1 MRRNKNDI
9 VHTFRISCIIA
20 LFIIFNSNFSISN
33 EVKNYDF
40 NSLAPGDTLDGK
52 DNWVMFGPGWTF
64 PIVSAN
70 GPDGSLAIFATAGGG
85 SQKYTSRINDGNYS
99 ITSFTGDENS
109 AVFQIDAIS
118 VCWTTHV
125 GIGYD
130 DNSNNMI
137 ESSECGIRL
146 AFLDCIT
153 ERLSFIDAQGN
164 STEFIGWDAAAW
176 VSIRVVMDFTA
187 NGGQG
192 SASVYTK
199 QYGTNSFAPIAA
211 LQNINMNLNPALSN
225 HLNPANWN
233 AMHFYYD
240 SDGRYHDNFFT
251 ANSTATLTTTAVT
264 SITGTSAVSGGNI
277 TDDLG
282 DDITA
287 RGVVW
292 STSPEPTLVTNE
304 DGHTTDG
311 TGTGNFVSNL
321 TGMSDKTVYYVRAY
335 AQNNGGI
342 AYGNEIMFTTIPTL
356 GEWGLIAFGSLLA
369 VIGGWFVYRK
379 FM

>member
-1 MRRNKNDI
+1 MI
-9 VHTFRISCIIA
+9 FAFRFFVVIA
-20 LFIIFNSNFSISN
+20 LFNFFNSNYAFSN

-40 NSLAPGDTLDGK
+40 NSLTPGVTLNGQ
-52 DNWVMFGPGWTF
+52 DNWVVFGPGWTF
-64 PIVSAN
+64 PYVSAN

-85 SQKYTSRINDGNYS
+85 SLKYTSRINDGNYS

-118 VCWTTHV
+118 VCWNTHV
-125 GIGYD
+125 GIGFD
-130 DNSNNMI
+130 DNSNNEV

-146 AFLDCIT
+146 GFSDCSVQ
-153 ERLSFIDAQGN
+153 RLTVFDAQGN
-164 STEFIGWDAAAW
+164 STIYNGWSAGSW
-176 VSIRVVMDFTA
+176 VTIRVVMDFTA

-199 QYGTNSFAPIAA
+199 LYGTNSFTPIAS

-225 HLNPANWN
+225 HFNPANWN

-251 ANSTATLTTTAVT
+251 ANSTATLTTTPVT

-311 TGTGNFVSNL
+311 TGTGNYASNL

-335 AQNNGGI
+335 AQNNTGTT
-342 AYGNEIMFTTIPTL
+342 YGNEIMFTTIPTL
-356 GEWGLIAFGSLLA
+356 GEWGLIAFGSLVA
-369 VIGGWFVYRK
+369 IFGGWFVYRR
-379 FM
+379 FV